1 MLRLEKFVKKEI
13 ESRLNESEYDEI
25 YLGDLSF
32 KLFESE
38 YSCKSYYCSSYRAIN
53 WIKEYFEELSEVVE
67 EYEEEFGSSVPNPF
81 TEPEKFQL
89 TIITYLA
96 DKILL
101 KAIYNAGLDIDE
113 RVELTSK
120 VINDIIEAL

>member
-38 YSCKSYYCSSYRAIN
+38 YYNGSFTCNSYAAIK
-53 WIKEYFEELSEVVE
+53 WIKDYFEELSEVVE
-67 EYEEEFGSSVPNPF
+67 EYEDEFGISVPNPF
-81 TEPEKFQL
+81 SEPEKFQL
-89 TIITYLA
+89 VVITYLA
-96 DKILL
+96 DKILSN
-101 KAIYNAGLDIDE
+101 AIYNAGLDIDE
-113 RVELTSK
+113 TIELTYK
-120 VINDIIEAL
+120 VTNDIIEAL